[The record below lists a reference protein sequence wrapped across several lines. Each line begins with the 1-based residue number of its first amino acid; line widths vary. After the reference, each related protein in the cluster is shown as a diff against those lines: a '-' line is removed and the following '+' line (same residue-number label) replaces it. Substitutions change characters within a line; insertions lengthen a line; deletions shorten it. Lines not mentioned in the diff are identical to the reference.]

1 MEDNK
6 LEIVAIQDLKPEI
19 TKKIQN
25 FIVAKKDLDEQYKS
39 LTDKLKKTMEETCNY
54 SYKDDYITIS
64 YTCASN
70 PIGVDLDK
78 LKTQYPDV
86 YADCLKAGFRG
97 SSVKITLTKPKDK
110 E

>member
-6 LEIVAIQDLKPEI
+6 LELMAIQDLKPEL
-19 TKKIQN
+19 TKDIKTI
-25 FIVAKKDLDEQYKS
+25 IEGKKAIEDVYKS
-39 LTDKLKKTMEETCNY
+39 LADNLKKSMEENAIY
-54 SYKDDYITIS
+54 SYKDENVTIS

-70 PIGVDLDK
+70 PIGLDLDK

-97 SSVKITLTKPKDK
+97 SSIKITLTKTKDK